1 LRGALDALSSWPD
14 AVREAVAGW
23 LTPPPS
29 PSEFGPE
36 TLAVRTS
43 SHGGTG
49 CGGRPFLDDLKRLG
63 FCDVE
68 IVLNDDVSAASL
80 ASTGTDSMLST
91 VLEGNGADR
100 DAPPPQPPPA
110 DASRAT
116 LTPPRRRA
124 FVKPTAAEV
133 REAKQALLAAM
144 KAHPAAG
151 THELARLTGSRPP
164 TVAERLRRLEGR
176 GLIARDA
183 GGKRR
188 AVEARPT

>member
-1 LRGALDALSSWPD
+1 M
-14 AVREAVAGW
+14 AVAASFANEGQW
-23 LTPPPS
+23 R
-29 PSEFGPE
+29 GPRR
-36 TLAVRTS
+36 AAA
-43 SHGGTG
+43 
-49 CGGRPFLDDLKRLG
+49 
-63 FCDVE
+63 
-68 IVLNDDVSAASL
+68 SAA
-80 ASTGTDSMLST
+80 ACGRFPRHPH
-91 VLEGNGADR
+91 AHR
-100 DAPPPQPPPA
+100 DA
-110 DASRAT
+110 
-116 LTPPRRRA
+116 RA

-164 TVAERLRRLEGR
+164 TVAERLRRLKGR

>member
-1 LRGALDALSSWPD
+1 MRRPISLLRGALDALSSWPD
-14 AVREAVAGW
+14 AIREAVAGW

-29 PSEFGPE
+29 P
-36 TLAVRTS
+36 T
-43 SHGGTG
+43 
-49 CGGRPFLDDLKRLG
+49 K
-63 FCDVE
+63 
-68 IVLNDDVSAASL
+68 
-80 ASTGTDSMLST
+80 
-91 VLEGNGADR
+91 GNGADR

-133 REAKQALLAAM
+133 REAKRALLAAM